1 MTRPSRTTEISWRR
15 NIQAKTL
22 ANFDRVLRGTKAVKV
37 SCVNETARD
46 RGRCVSGKGKRNGGR
61 VISK

>member
-1 MTRPSRTTEISWRR
+1 MTRPSRTTEINWRR